1 VATAGAAVEEITVTG
16 ALATDIVLAT
26 MSDKW
31 SYRENILSAIASD
44 NKITITA
51 SGSYVS
57 GDKINYAVLR
67 IVV

>member
-26 MSDKW
+26 MSVNGTTVK
-31 SYRENILSAIASD
+31 NILSAIASD

-51 SGSYVS
+51 SGDYAS

-67 IVV
+67 IAV